1 MNALHSLRE
10 ISAILTNVPSAT
22 RMLAVIMGIV
32 FAWRDGLVMD
42 RHAHPKEAHQEVEA
56 YQELALLVLLHLA
69 RYQIA
74 LQVAKVATALLVH
87 TVLRVVRDDLH
98 PMSFKRLAMGVCEGK
113 CLVLSLSMAFAT

>member
-10 ISAILTNVPSAT
+10 ISAILTNVLSAT

-74 LQVAKVATALLVH
+74 LQVAKVATALPVH

-98 PMSFKRLAMGVCEGK
+98 PMSFKRLAMG
-113 CLVLSLSMAFAT
+113 LVLSLSMAFAT